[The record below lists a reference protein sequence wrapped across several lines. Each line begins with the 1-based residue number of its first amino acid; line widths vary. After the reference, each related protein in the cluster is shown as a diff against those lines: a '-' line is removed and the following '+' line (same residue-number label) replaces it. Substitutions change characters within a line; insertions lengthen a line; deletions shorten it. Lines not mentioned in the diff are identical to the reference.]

1 MMASQERDETR
12 VWTLCKRMERLEKV
26 LKQVSVLLSQLTHF
40 STLAKEKDML
50 FILNFP
56 TLALITRTGTS
67 KPIARL
73 YSQMMRTQP
82 KSANVPQ
89 HMLVQI
95 LEKIRWN
102 TKRSTFGTTL

>member
-1 MMASQERDETR
+1 MVQEIIDLRISDAMMASQERDETR

-67 KPIARL
+67 KGLQGWPTARD
-73 YSQMMRTQP
+73 S
-82 KSANVPQ
+82 
-89 HMLVQI
+89 
-95 LEKIRWN
+95 
-102 TKRSTFGTTL
+102 G